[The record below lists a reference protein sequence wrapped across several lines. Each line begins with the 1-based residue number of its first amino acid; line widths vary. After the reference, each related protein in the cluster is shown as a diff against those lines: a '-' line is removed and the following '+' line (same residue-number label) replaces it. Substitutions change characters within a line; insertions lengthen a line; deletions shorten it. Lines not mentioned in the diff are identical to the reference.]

1 MCEVVIVYL
10 YGCDTFIALL
20 SLARNHNA
28 TFAVVEHWDAHLGL
42 RLTRKVLY
50 GTLTSRPKLEEGLRP
65 SISFTAIFTAL
76 SLECGS
82 LASLNFENILSQK
95 ITCLSR
101 IIFVNLPIFR
111 YFEMVLVYH
120 RHRKSFSYRRDLR
133 AHSRQAGRTSYPH
146 VDLHSV

>member
-20 SLARNHNA
+20 SLARNPNA
-28 TFAVVEHWDAHLGL
+28 TFTVVEHWDAHLGL

-82 LASLNFENILSQK
+82 LASLNFEKILSQNLT
-95 ITCLSR
+95 ILSR
-101 IIFVNLPIFR
+101 IIFSILPNFL
-111 YFEMVLVYH
+111 YFEKVLVDH
-120 RHRKSFSYRRDLR
+120 
-133 AHSRQAGRTSYPH
+133 
-146 VDLHSV
+146 